1 MPEVKQRYSQ
11 IFSNYNSAQKEQLY
25 NALTD
30 FFSENKRQLLDQ
42 NIQNRTKHLTLV
54 MEDIFQ
60 SQNASA
66 VLRTADC
73 FGIQDVHIIENQY
86 EYTLN
91 PDVAMGS
98 SKWVNYYRYNKK
110 NQNNT
115 IAAYD
120 DLRKK
125 GYKIIATLPHEN
137 DVMLQ
142 DLDISQPIAL
152 VFGTEKTGLSDTAIQ
167 NADAFVKIPMYGFTE
182 SFNISVSAAL
192 CSFYLTEK
200 MRNTEGLNWKLTED
214 EQIEQKLYWARQ
226 IVRESD
232 KIMQK
237 LSEDIGL
244 PKLNLD
250 RL

>member
-1 MPEVKQRYSQ
+1 MPEIKQKYSQ
-11 IFSNYNSAQKEQLY
+11 LFNNYTYEQKEQLY
-25 NALTD
+25 EALSE

-42 NIQNRTKHLTLV
+42 NIQNRTKHITLV

-91 PDVAMGS
+91 PDVALGS

-110 NQNNT
+110 NENNT
-115 IAAYD
+115 LLAYD

-152 VFGTEKTGLSDTAIQ
+152 VFGTEKTGLTETAIK

-200 MRNTEGLNWKLTED
+200 MRNTTGLDWKLTENQ
-214 EQIEQKLYWARQ
+214 QIEQKLYWARQ
-226 IVRESD
+226 IVREAD
-232 KIMQK
+232 KIMKK
-237 LSEDIGL
+237 LVEDMNL
-244 PKLNLD
+244 PALQY
-250 RL
+250 

>member
-1 MPEVKQRYSQ
+1 MPEIKQKYSQ
-11 IFSNYNSAQKEQLY
+11 LFSQYSYSEKEQLY
-25 NALTD
+25 EALTD

-110 NQNNT
+110 DQNNT
-115 IAAYD
+115 VLAYN
-120 DLRKK
+120 DLRNK

-152 VFGTEKTGLSDTAIQ
+152 VFGTEKTGLSETAIK
-167 NADAFVKIPMYGFTE
+167 NADGFVKIPMYGFTE

-200 MRNTEGLNWKLTED
+200 IRNTEGLNWHLSSE

-226 IVRESD
+226 IVREAD
-232 KIMQK
+232 KIMKK
-237 LSEDIGL
+237 LAEDMAL
-244 PKLNLD
+244 PPLCL
-250 RL
+250 

>member
-1 MPEVKQRYSQ
+1 MPEIKQKYSQ
-11 IFSNYNSAQKEQLY
+11 LFSQYSYSEKEQLY
-25 NALTD
+25 EALTD
-30 FFSENKRQLLDQ
+30 FFSENKRQLLEQ

-110 NQNNT
+110 DQNNT
-115 IAAYD
+115 VLAYN
-120 DLRKK
+120 DLRNK

-152 VFGTEKTGLSDTAIQ
+152 VFGTEKTGLSETAIK
-167 NADAFVKIPMYGFTE
+167 NADGFVKIPMYGFTE

-200 MRNTEGLNWKLTED
+200 MRNTEGLNWHLSPE

-226 IVRESD
+226 IVREAD
-232 KIMQK
+232 KIMKK
-237 LSEDIGL
+237 LAEDMAL
-244 PKLNLD
+244 PPLCL
-250 RL
+250 

>member
-1 MPEVKQRYSQ
+1 MPEIKQKYSQ
-11 IFSNYNSAQKEQLY
+11 LFNNYTYEQKEQLY
-25 NALTD
+25 EALSE

-42 NIQNRTKHLTLV
+42 NIQNRTKHITLV

-91 PDVAMGS
+91 PDVALGS

-110 NQNNT
+110 DENNT
-115 IAAYD
+115 LLAYD

-152 VFGTEKTGLSDTAIQ
+152 VFGTEKTGLTETAIK

-200 MRNTEGLNWKLTED
+200 IRNTEGIDWKLSP
-214 EQIEQKLYWARQ
+214 EQQVEQKLYWSRQ
-226 IVRESD
+226 IVREAD
-232 KIMQK
+232 KIMKK
-237 LSEDIGL
+237 LAEDMSL
-244 PKLNLD
+244 PTLHF
-250 RL
+250 

>member
-1 MPEVKQRYSQ
+1 MPEIKQKYSQ
-11 IFSNYNSAQKEQLY
+11 LFSNYTYEQKEQLY
-25 NALTD
+25 EALSE

-42 NIQNRTKHLTLV
+42 NIQNRTKHITLV

-91 PDVAMGS
+91 PDVALGS

-110 NQNNT
+110 DENNT
-115 IAAYD
+115 LLAYD

-152 VFGTEKTGLSDTAIQ
+152 VFGTEKTGLTETAIK

-200 MRNTEGLNWKLTED
+200 MRNTPELDWKLTEN
-214 EQIEQKLYWARQ
+214 QQVEQKLYWARQ
-226 IVRESD
+226 IIREAD
-232 KIMQK
+232 KIMRK
-237 LSEDIGL
+237 LVEDMDL
-244 PKLNLD
+244 PALGF
-250 RL
+250 

>member
-125 GYKIIATLPHEN
+125 GYKIRLIKKTL
-137 DVMLQ
+137 V
-142 DLDISQPIAL
+142 
-152 VFGTEKTGLSDTAIQ
+152 
-167 NADAFVKIPMYGFTE
+167 
-182 SFNISVSAAL
+182 
-192 CSFYLTEK
+192 
-200 MRNTEGLNWKLTED
+200 
-214 EQIEQKLYWARQ
+214 
-226 IVRESD
+226 
-232 KIMQK
+232 
-237 LSEDIGL
+237 
-244 PKLNLD
+244 
-250 RL
+250 

>member
-1 MPEVKQRYSQ
+1 MPEIKQKYSQ
-11 IFSNYNSAQKEQLY
+11 LFNNYTYEQKEQLY
-25 NALTD
+25 EALSE

-42 NIQNRTKHLTLV
+42 NIQNRTKHITLV

-91 PDVAMGS
+91 PDVALGS

-110 NQNNT
+110 DENNT
-115 IAAYD
+115 LLAYD

-152 VFGTEKTGLSDTAIQ
+152 VFGTEKTGLTETAIK

-200 MRNTEGLNWKLTED
+200 MRNTPELDWKLTEN
-214 EQIEQKLYWARQ
+214 QQVEQKLYWARQ
-226 IVRESD
+226 IIREAD
-232 KIMQK
+232 KIMRK
-237 LSEDIGL
+237 LVEDMDL
-244 PKLNLD
+244 PALGF
-250 RL
+250 

>member
-1 MPEVKQRYSQ
+1 MPEIKQKYSQ
-11 IFSNYNSAQKEQLY
+11 LFNNYTYEQKEQLY
-25 NALTD
+25 EALSE

-42 NIQNRTKHLTLV
+42 NIQNRTKHITLV

-91 PDVAMGS
+91 PDVALGS

-110 NQNNT
+110 DENNT
-115 IAAYD
+115 LLAYD

-152 VFGTEKTGLSDTAIQ
+152 VFGTEKTGLTETAIK

-200 MRNTEGLNWKLTED
+200 MRNTTGLDWKLTENQ
-214 EQIEQKLYWARQ
+214 QIEQKLYWARQ
-226 IVRESD
+226 IVREAD
-232 KIMQK
+232 KIMKK
-237 LSEDIGL
+237 LVEDMNL
-244 PKLNLD
+244 PALQY
-250 RL
+250 

>member
-1 MPEVKQRYSQ
+1 MPEIKEKYKSLFAKYSLE
-11 IFSNYNSAQKEQLY
+11 QKKQLY
-25 NALTD
+25 EAMTD

-66 VLRTADC
+66 VLRTCDC
-73 FGIQDVHIIENQY
+73 FGIQNVHIIENQY

-91 PDVAMGS
+91 PDVALGS
-98 SKWVNYYRYNKK
+98 SKWVNYYRYSNK
-110 NQNNT
+110 NENNT
-115 IAAYD
+115 LLAYEA
-120 DLRKK
+120 LRKK

-137 DVMLQ
+137 DVMLS
-142 DLDISQPIAL
+142 DLDVTQPIAL
-152 VFGTEKTGLSDTAIQ
+152 VFGTEKTGLSQDAID
-167 NADAFVKIPMYGFTE
+167 NADGFVKIPMYGFTE

-200 MRNTEGLNWKLTED
+200 MRNTPGLDWRLTEE
-214 EQIEQKLYWARQ
+214 EQVEQKLYWARQ

-232 KIMQK
+232 KIYKK
-237 LSEDIGL
+237 LAEDLGL
-244 PKLNLD
+244 PTYEF
-250 RL
+250 

>member
-1 MPEVKQRYSQ
+1 MPEIKQKYSQ
-11 IFSNYNSAQKEQLY
+11 LFSNYTYEQKEQLY
-25 NALTD
+25 EALSE

-42 NIQNRTKHLTLV
+42 NIQNRTKHITLV

-91 PDVAMGS
+91 PDVALGS

-110 NQNNT
+110 DENNT
-115 IAAYD
+115 LLAYD

-152 VFGTEKTGLSDTAIQ
+152 VFGTEKTGLTETAIK

-200 MRNTEGLNWKLTED
+200 MRNTTGLDWKLTENQ
-214 EQIEQKLYWARQ
+214 QIEQKLYWARQ
-226 IVRESD
+226 IVREAD
-232 KIMQK
+232 KIMKK
-237 LSEDIGL
+237 LVEDM
-244 PKLNLD
+244 N
-250 RL
+250 

>member
-1 MPEVKQRYSQ
+1 MPEIKQKHSQ
-11 IFSNYNSAQKEQLY
+11 LFNNYTYEQKERLY
-25 NALTD
+25 EALSK

-42 NIQNRTKHLTLV
+42 NIQNRTKHITLV

-91 PDVAMGS
+91 PDVALGS

-110 NQNNT
+110 DENNT
-115 IAAYD
+115 LLAYE

-152 VFGTEKTGLSDTAIQ
+152 VFGTEKTGLTETAIK

-200 MRNTEGLNWKLTED
+200 MRNTSGLDWKLTSNQ
-214 EQIEQKLYWARQ
+214 QIEQKLYWARQ
-226 IVRESD
+226 IVREAD
-232 KIMQK
+232 KIMKK
-237 LSEDIGL
+237 LVEDMNL
-244 PKLNLD
+244 PALQF
-250 RL
+250 

>member
-1 MPEVKQRYSQ
+1 MPEIKQKYSQ
-11 IFSNYNSAQKEQLY
+11 LFSSYTYEQKEQLY
-25 NALTD
+25 EALAE
-30 FFSENKRQLLDQ
+30 FFSENKRRLLDQ

-91 PDVAMGS
+91 PDVALGS

-110 NQNNT
+110 DENNT
-115 IAAYD
+115 LLAYD
-120 DLRKK
+120 DLRRK

-142 DLDISQPIAL
+142 DLDITEPIAL
-152 VFGTEKTGLSDTAIQ
+152 VFGTEKTGLTETAIKH
-167 NADAFVKIPMYGFTE
+167 ADGFVKIPMYGFTE

-200 MRNTEGLNWKLTED
+200 IRNTEGIDWKLSP
-214 EQIEQKLYWARQ
+214 EQQMEQKLYWARQ

-232 KIMQK
+232 KIMKK
-237 LSEDIGL
+237 LAEDMSL
-244 PKLNLD
+244 PALHF
-250 RL
+250 

>member
-1 MPEVKQRYSQ
+1 MPEIKQKYSQ
-11 IFSNYNSAQKEQLY
+11 LFNNYTYEQKEQLY
-25 NALTD
+25 EALSE

-42 NIQNRTKHLTLV
+42 NIQNRTKHITLV

-91 PDVAMGS
+91 PDVALGS

-110 NQNNT
+110 NENNT
-115 IAAYD
+115 LLAYD

-152 VFGTEKTGLSDTAIQ
+152 VFGTEKTGLTETAIK

-200 MRNTEGLNWKLTED
+200 MRNTTGLDWKLTKNQ
-214 EQIEQKLYWARQ
+214 QIEQKLYWARQ
-226 IVRESD
+226 IVREAD
-232 KIMQK
+232 KIMKK
-237 LSEDIGL
+237 LVEDMNL
-244 PKLNLD
+244 PALQY
-250 RL
+250 

>member
-1 MPEVKQRYSQ
+1 MPEIKQKYSQ
-11 IFSNYNSAQKEQLY
+11 LFSQYSYSEKEQLY
-25 NALTD
+25 EALTD

-110 NQNNT
+110 DQNNT
-115 IAAYD
+115 VLAYN
-120 DLRKK
+120 DLRNK

-152 VFGTEKTGLSDTAIQ
+152 VFGTEKTGLSETAIK
-167 NADAFVKIPMYGFTE
+167 NADGFVKIPMYGFTE

-200 MRNTEGLNWKLTED
+200 MRNTEGLNWHLSPE
-214 EQIEQKLYWARQ
+214 EQIEQKLYWASQ
-226 IVRESD
+226 IVREAD
-232 KIMQK
+232 KIMKK
-237 LSEDIGL
+237 LAEDMAL
-244 PKLNLD
+244 PPLCL
-250 RL
+250 

>member
-1 MPEVKQRYSQ
+1 MPEIKQKYSQ
-11 IFSNYNSAQKEQLY
+11 LFSNYTYEQKEQLY
-25 NALTD
+25 EALSE

-42 NIQNRTKHLTLV
+42 NIQNRTKHITLV

-91 PDVAMGS
+91 PDVALGS

-110 NQNNT
+110 DENNT
-115 IAAYD
+115 LLAYD

-152 VFGTEKTGLSDTAIQ
+152 VFGTEKTGLTETAIK

-200 MRNTEGLNWKLTED
+200 MRNTTGLDWKLTENQ
-214 EQIEQKLYWARQ
+214 QIEQKLYWARQ
-226 IVRESD
+226 IVREAD
-232 KIMQK
+232 KIMKK
-237 LSEDIGL
+237 LVEDMNL
-244 PKLNLD
+244 PALQY
-250 RL
+250 

>member
-1 MPEVKQRYSQ
+1 MPEIKQKYSQ
-11 IFSNYNSAQKEQLY
+11 LFSNYTYEQKEQLY
-25 NALTD
+25 EALTE

-42 NIQNRTKHLTLV
+42 NIQNRTKHITLV

-91 PDVAMGS
+91 PDVALGS

-110 NQNNT
+110 DENNT
-115 IAAYD
+115 LLAYD

-152 VFGTEKTGLSDTAIQ
+152 VFGTEKTGLTETAIK

-200 MRNTEGLNWKLTED
+200 MRNTTGLDWKLTKNQ
-214 EQIEQKLYWARQ
+214 QIEQKLYWARQ
-226 IVRESD
+226 IVREAD
-232 KIMQK
+232 KIMKK
-237 LSEDIGL
+237 LVEDMNL
-244 PKLNLD
+244 PALQY
-250 RL
+250 

>member
-1 MPEVKQRYSQ
+1 MPEIKQKYSQ
-11 IFSNYNSAQKEQLY
+11 LFNNYTYEQKEQLY
-25 NALTD
+25 EALSE

-42 NIQNRTKHLTLV
+42 NIQNRTKHITLV

-91 PDVAMGS
+91 PDVALGS

-110 NQNNT
+110 DENNT
-115 IAAYD
+115 LLAYD

-152 VFGTEKTGLSDTAIQ
+152 VFGTEKTGLTETAIK

-200 MRNTEGLNWKLTED
+200 MRNTTGLDWKLTKNQ
-214 EQIEQKLYWARQ
+214 QIEQKLYWARQ
-226 IVRESD
+226 IVREAD
-232 KIMQK
+232 KIMKK
-237 LSEDIGL
+237 LVEDMNL
-244 PKLNLD
+244 PALQY
-250 RL
+250 

>member
-1 MPEVKQRYSQ
+1 MPEIKQKYSQ
-11 IFSNYNSAQKEQLY
+11 LFNNYTYEQKEQLY
-25 NALTD
+25 EALSE

-42 NIQNRTKHLTLV
+42 NIQNRTKHITLV

-91 PDVAMGS
+91 PDVALGS

-110 NQNNT
+110 DENNT
-115 IAAYD
+115 LLAYD

-152 VFGTEKTGLSDTAIQ
+152 VFGTEKTGLTETAIK

-200 MRNTEGLNWKLTED
+200 MRNTPGLDCW
-214 EQIEQKLYWARQ
+214 
-226 IVRESD
+226 
-232 KIMQK
+232 
-237 LSEDIGL
+237 
-244 PKLNLD
+244 
-250 RL
+250 

>member
-1 MPEVKQRYSQ
+1 MPEIKQKYSQ
-11 IFSNYNSAQKEQLY
+11 LFSSYAYEQKEQLY
-25 NALTD
+25 EALAE
-30 FFSENKRQLLDQ
+30 FFSENKRRLLDQ

-91 PDVAMGS
+91 PDVALGS

-110 NQNNT
+110 DENNT
-115 IAAYD
+115 LLAYD

-142 DLDISQPIAL
+142 DLDITEPIAL
-152 VFGTEKTGLSDTAIQ
+152 VFGTEKTGLTETAIKH
-167 NADAFVKIPMYGFTE
+167 ADGFVKIPMYGFTE

-200 MRNTEGLNWKLTED
+200 IRNTEGIDWKLSP
-214 EQIEQKLYWARQ
+214 EQQVEQKLYWSRQ
-226 IVRESD
+226 IVREAD
-232 KIMQK
+232 KIMKK
-237 LSEDIGL
+237 LAEDMSL
-244 PKLNLD
+244 PTLHF
-250 RL
+250 

>member
-1 MPEVKQRYSQ
+1 MPEIKQKYSQ
-11 IFSNYNSAQKEQLY
+11 LFSNYTYEQKEQLY
-25 NALTD
+25 EALSE

-42 NIQNRTKHLTLV
+42 NIQNRTKHITLV

-91 PDVAMGS
+91 PDVALGS

-110 NQNNT
+110 DENNT
-115 IAAYD
+115 LLAYD

-152 VFGTEKTGLSDTAIQ
+152 VFGTEKTGLTETAIK

-200 MRNTEGLNWKLTED
+200 MRNTPGLDWKLTENQ
-214 EQIEQKLYWARQ
+214 QIEQKLYWARQ
-226 IVRESD
+226 IVREAD
-232 KIMQK
+232 KIMKK
-237 LSEDIGL
+237 LVEDMNL
-244 PKLNLD
+244 PALQY
-250 RL
+250 

>member
-1 MPEVKQRYSQ
+1 MPEIKEKYKSLFAKYSLE
-11 IFSNYNSAQKEQLY
+11 QKKQLY
-25 NALTD
+25 EAMTD

-66 VLRTADC
+66 VLRTCDC
-73 FGIQDVHIIENQY
+73 FGIQNVHIIENQY

-91 PDVAMGS
+91 PDVALGS
-98 SKWVNYYRYNKK
+98 SKWVNYYRYSKK
-110 NQNNT
+110 NENNT
-115 IAAYD
+115 LLAYEA
-120 DLRKK
+120 LRKK

-137 DVMLQ
+137 DVMLS
-142 DLDISQPIAL
+142 DLDVTQPIAL
-152 VFGTEKTGLSDTAIQ
+152 VFGTEKTGLSQDAID
-167 NADAFVKIPMYGFTE
+167 NADGFVKIPMYGFTE

-200 MRNTEGLNWKLTED
+200 MRNTPGLDWRLPED
-214 EQIEQKLYWARQ
+214 EQVEQKLYWARQ

-232 KIMQK
+232 KIYKK
-237 LSEDIGL
+237 LAEDLGL
-244 PKLNLD
+244 PTYEF
-250 RL
+250 